1 MARGNS
7 KGLSSSV
14 RTEVLEDTLKATE
27 AEIRNSPYDL
37 KKAEDAINNSKFFR
51 ADEELSADYN
61 DALKYGNPTQDWI
74 DKALEIKS
82 GSQYSAVSPIHESV
96 FPMLLP
102 TNHPQSQSDY
112 LEKLKVLIQDYKNGE
127 EPAPQTNETREQAIQ
142 RLEGRISKYIIPEL
156 EESKKQYKLLSE
168 NKEKIYDLMMKLS
181 SWEFSSAGLKNS
193 GVLRNIIDSIPD
205 KLKNQFLPPKDI
217 VALLYR
223 GDSFKVSKPDADGYK
238 SFLSPT
244 IEGGEK
250 TYNMKGRE
258 LSFSESWGVA
268 IGFSHLRGK
277 YKDSKTYYE
286 DTDFEKNVVKG
297 VDTRNVKY
305 VFDPNRFK
313 RWVSENFYNSGI
325 PIEFFM
331 SRGEAEYLV
340 VGDRE

>member
-1 MARGNS
+1 MAR
-7 KGLSSSV
+7 SSNQRMASV
-14 RTEVLEDTLKATE
+14 RTEVLDETLKTTDE
-27 AEIRNSPYDL
+27 EIKNSPYDL
-37 KKAEDAINNSKFFR
+37 KKAEDAINNSKFFK
-51 ADEELSADYN
+51 ADSELSADYK

-82 GSQYSAVSPIHESV
+82 GSQYSAVEPIDESL

-102 TNHPQSQSDY
+102 TNHSKSQSDY
-112 LEKLKVLIQDYKNGE
+112 LEKLKVLLQDYKNGE

-142 RLEGRISKYIIPEL
+142 RLDGRISKYIIPEL

-168 NKEKIYDLMMKLS
+168 NKEKIYDLMIKLS
-181 SWEFSSAGLKNS
+181 RWEFNSAGLKNS
-193 GVLRNIIDSIPD
+193 GVLRKIIDSIPD
-205 KLKNQFLPPKDI
+205 GLRNQFLAPKDV

-223 GDSFKVSKPDADGYK
+223 GDSNKTYQPDADGYK
-238 SFLSPT
+238 SILRDK
-244 IEGGEK
+244 IEINK
-250 TYNMKGRE
+250 TYDMKGKE
-258 LSFSESWGVA
+258 LSFSESFDVA
-268 IGFSHLRGK
+268 MAFSRLRAN
-277 YKDSKTYYE
+277 YKGTNRYYE
-286 DTDFEKNVVKG
+286 DTDFETDVVKG

-340 VGDRE
+340 VGDEK